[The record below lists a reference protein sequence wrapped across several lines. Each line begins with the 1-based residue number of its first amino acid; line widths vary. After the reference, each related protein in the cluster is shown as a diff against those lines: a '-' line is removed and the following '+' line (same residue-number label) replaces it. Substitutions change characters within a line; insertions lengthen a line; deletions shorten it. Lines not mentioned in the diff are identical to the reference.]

1 MKKRSYHE
9 KSSLP
14 IAVRVSK
21 THVLKLPNYKKGEG
35 GLVKREGGGT
45 METCSLREGGGQH
58 VNFWESGGGGN
69 WKTVFKFQVP
79 KMFH

>member
-35 GLVKREGGGT
+35 GLVKREGGGAQWK
-45 METCSLREGGGQH
+45 LAALGRGGGNL
-58 VNFWESGGGGN
+58 VNFWESGGGTTE
-69 WKTVFKFQVP
+69 KLT
-79 KMFH
+79 